1 MHTHCVVLYQR
12 LYLYALI
19 PKCLPISWLII
30 ASVLTSLPNMDVS
43 SWPCL
48 SSTPGT
54 FYPAPGTC
62 IMFKFSKDYCRI
74 SLSLLL
80 WVWYFCIFGVF
91 GDFHVL
97 FKFCIYSVIFFREV
111 EIITPKDLHPRFK
124 SMWVLA
130 VIMMPPSELLQFTS
144 PKKKDIALHN
154 NTIIILKINLLSNS
168 N

>member
-1 MHTHCVVLYQR
+1 MQHSQFWFAITLCSLWTSQPANAGDIRDTGSVLELGRSPGEGNDNPLQFSCLDNPMDRGAQWATVHEVAESQIRLKQLSMHTHCVVLYQR

-80 WVWYFCIFGVF
+80 WV
-91 GDFHVL
+91 
-97 FKFCIYSVIFFREV
+97 
-111 EIITPKDLHPRFK
+111 
-124 SMWVLA
+124 
-130 VIMMPPSELLQFTS
+130 
-144 PKKKDIALHN
+144 
-154 NTIIILKINLLSNS
+154 
-168 N
+168 

>member
-1 MHTHCVVLYQR
+1 MQHSQFWFAVTLCSLWTSQPASAGDIRDTGSVLELGRSPGEGNGNPLQFSCLDNPMDRGAQWATVHEVAESQIRLKQLSRHTRCVVLYQR

-48 SSTPGT
+48 SSMPGT

-62 IMFKFSKDYCRI
+62 IIFKFSKDYCRI

-80 WVWYFCIFGVF
+80 WV
-91 GDFHVL
+91 
-97 FKFCIYSVIFFREV
+97 
-111 EIITPKDLHPRFK
+111 
-124 SMWVLA
+124 
-130 VIMMPPSELLQFTS
+130 
-144 PKKKDIALHN
+144 
-154 NTIIILKINLLSNS
+154 
-168 N
+168 